1 MNDLKKG
8 LSLSIKRSA
17 DILVSAAGLVIMSPI
32 FVVVSIIIKITSPG
46 PIFFLQ
52 RRVGRSGVVFKI
64 IKFRTMTV
72 DREVERR
79 VEEHKVD
86 HANDEQRMTNIGRI
100 LRRLKI
106 DEMPQLLNVIKG
118 DMSLVGPRPTLERQV
133 ARYTDRQRRRH
144 EMRPGM
150 TGLAQV
156 NGGTALSWDERIE
169 YDIDYVNNFSL
180 WLDIMILVKT
190 LLIIFFGEERFK
202 KRYRGFERD
211 QI

>member
-1 MNDLKKG
+1 M
-8 LSLSIKRSA
+8 
-17 DILVSAAGLVIMSPI
+17 
-32 FVVVSIIIKITSPG
+32 
-46 PIFFLQ
+46 
-52 RRVGRSGVVFKI
+52 VFKI

-150 TGLAQV
+150 TGGLAQV

-190 LLIIFFGEERFK
+190 LLIIFLAKNDSKSDIEVSSGIKSDSF
-202 KRYRGFERD
+202 
-211 QI
+211 